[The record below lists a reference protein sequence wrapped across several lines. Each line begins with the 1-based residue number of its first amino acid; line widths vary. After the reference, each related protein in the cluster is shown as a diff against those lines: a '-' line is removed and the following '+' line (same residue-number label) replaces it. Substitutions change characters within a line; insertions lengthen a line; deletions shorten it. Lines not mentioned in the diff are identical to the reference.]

1 MLVGIFGRT
10 LVSVTAGF
18 VLEKA
23 DDLQIGRFAIRT
35 DQFDG
40 NLQAV
45 RGSEGLF
52 GGGVTGLCCYA
63 GHDSCKPEQHQSNR
77 NCFRYCKF
85 HSYDSLFLEFA
96 NASTFAPPSSGDRK
110 VAARPA

>member
-1 MLVGIFGRT
+1 MQMVVGIFGRA

-40 NLQAV
+40 NFQAV
-45 RGSEGLF
+45 RGIEGLF
-52 GGGVTGLCCYA
+52 SGGAAGLCCKA
-63 GHDSCKPEQHQSNR
+63 RQHSCKPEQYQSNADGF
-77 NCFRYCKF
+77 CDCKF
-85 HSYDSLFLEFA
+85 PSYDLLLLEFA
-96 NASTFAPPSSGDRK
+96 NPALSFPS
-110 VAARPA
+110 PANHPSEPTL

>member
-1 MLVGIFGRT
+1 MVVGIFGRA

-40 NLQAV
+40 NFQAV
-45 RGSEGLF
+45 RGIEGLF
-52 GGGVTGLCCYA
+52 SGGAAGLCCKA
-63 GHDSCKPEQHQSNR
+63 RQHSCKPEQYQSNGDGF
-77 NCFRYCKF
+77 CYCKF
-85 HSYDSLFLEFA
+85 HSYDLLFLEFA
-96 NASTFAPPSSGDRK
+96 NAARSLPSSGN
-110 VAARPA
+110 RPYESTLG